1 MKIET
6 KFDIGQEVFI
16 LGFYNKVEKHTV
28 MCIQVWRNKETEPPY
43 YIYKMQVG
51 GMYDASYRENQIF
64 QTYEEAMQES
74 IERHKKSLAE
84 GMK

>member
-16 LGFYNKVEKHTV
+16 LGFYNKVEKHIV
-28 MCIQVWRNKETEPPY
+28 EHIEVWRNKESEPPY

-51 GMYDASYRENQIF
+51 GMYDASYRENLIF
-64 QTYEEAMQES
+64 KTYEEAMQES
-74 IERHKKSLAE
+74 IERHKKSLE
-84 GMK
+84 KGMK